1 LLVFQ
6 RILPRFSTDANPFVF
21 RKRRHST
28 SAALSVENAF
38 NPHEGVDGGRHHA
51 QILVH
56 LADKIKFRV
65 WDSLS
70 SRRRKL
76 ALWIFCLLFAY
87 AVIGFFILPPIIRA
101 VAVKQLS
108 KQLDREVSIQ
118 KVKLNPFALSVA
130 VRGLLIKDKD
140 GEPFVSWDEVYVNFQ
155 LSSFLGH
162 PWVFKEISVTG
173 PFGRVQM
180 NQDGTFNF
188 SDLIAKFSATNTP
201 AAPSKAPAKPIALW
215 IDRLLITNATA
226 SVTDLT
232 HRQPFKRL
240 AGPLNF
246 TLEHFETN
254 PDNKNPHAFTGT
266 TDAGEKISWNGFFY
280 LNPLRSWGEL
290 TLENL
295 PLNKYAPLYQD
306 RVPLEIR
313 DGFVGIDVNYRLE
326 ISATNRIIAVT
337 NTSFALREFKLAEP
351 ASQTNMIELS
361 RFAVTGVNVDAVAKQ
376 AEIGLV
382 SADGGKFFLLR
393 KRNDSTNGAVAV
405 VVPPQPAEAATNAPG
420 GIPALLGSITNA
432 AALLLNSTNL
442 WTATVRD
449 VEFTNCAFSLEDL
462 ANSRPARLD
471 LDDITLSVKNISNL
485 PGTNLTVNLS
495 LRWNTNGSIK
505 TEVAASFAPPTA
517 DIQLDLDRLDF
528 GPLDPYLEPK
538 LNLYIPGSEFG
549 LHGRIQ
555 LHTPAGQLPEIS
567 FQGETWLDGFRV
579 VDGTLGEDLLK
590 WDSVRVS
597 GIDAN
602 VNPLSVAIK
611 EIALNNVT
619 ASLVIE
625 TNHII
630 NLLAALHPAGSNAPA
645 ETNAPATTN
654 ETKSIVVAK
663 TPAATE
669 TNAPPAAPLPPITIG
684 SIVISNAAARFTDRS
699 LTPNV
704 NMSVLDFGGTI
715 AGISSTES
723 GRADVNLNARVDGV
737 GPVDISGHINPFSKT
752 ETKNLKVTLKDFDL
766 TPTSPYSGKFAGY
779 RIAQGKLNLDL
790 AYDIVGRNLKSKNVI
805 TLDSFTF
812 GEKVNSPVATHLPV
826 RLAIAILKDRNSQI
840 LLDVPVEGSLDDPQ
854 FRVRK
859 VIIHTLMNIL
869 EKAATSPF
877 SLLGAAFGGGGEELS
892 YQDFAPG
899 SAVLLPADEQKL
911 DTLAKGLYE
920 RPGLQLEI
928 AGSIDPEADR
938 DALRRASLDK
948 QIRTREWTSLRK
960 SERTATTPDQI
971 TLTPEQHAA
980 WVKTLYDEAWDE
992 GVINTEFITA
1002 NTNLAALA
1010 AQIPSRSANTEKGAT
1025 MLMQRSLSAT
1035 ELKSSQTA
1043 DISNQTKPA
1052 APTDPMEALLMATIP
1067 IPAGDFEALASERAK
1082 AVRAYLLQTG
1092 KVEAARL
1099 FLMENQ
1105 TGGVRSDGSRAYL
1118 QFR

>member
-1 LLVFQ
+1 
-6 RILPRFSTDANPFVF
+6 
-21 RKRRHST
+21 
-28 SAALSVENAF
+28 
-38 NPHEGVDGGRHHA
+38 
-51 QILVH
+51 
-56 LADKIKFRV
+56 
-65 WDSLS
+65 
-70 SRRRKL
+70 
-76 ALWIFCLLFAY
+76 
-87 AVIGFFILPPIIRA
+87 
-101 VAVKQLS
+101 
-108 KQLDREVSIQ
+108 
-118 KVKLNPFALSVA
+118 
-130 VRGLLIKDKD
+130 
-140 GEPFVSWDEVYVNFQ
+140 
-155 LSSFLGH
+155 
-162 PWVFKEISVTG
+162 
-173 PFGRVQM
+173 M
-180 NQDGTFNF
+180 NQDGSFNF
-188 SDLIAKFSATNTP
+188 SDLIAKFAPTNVP
-201 AAPSKAPAKPIALW
+201 APLPKAPAKPIGLW

-240 AGPLNF
+240 VGPLNF

-280 LNPLRSWGEL
+280 LDPLRSRGEFS
-290 TLENL
+290 LENFQ
-295 PLNKYAPLYQD
+295 LNKYAPLYQD
-306 RVPLEIR
+306 QVPFEIR
-313 DGFVGIDVNYRLE
+313 DGFVGVDVNYRLE

-337 NTSFALREFKLAEP
+337 NTSFTLRNFKLAEP

-393 KRNDSTNGAVAV
+393 KRIDSTNGAVAASS
-405 VVPPQPAEAATNAPG
+405 QPTEASTNAPD

-432 AALLLNSTNL
+432 AARLLNSTNL
-442 WTATVRD
+442 WTATVHD
-449 VEFTNCAFSLEDL
+449 VEFTNYSFSLEDL

-471 LDDITLSVKNISNL
+471 LSDLTLSVKNISNL
-485 PGTNLTVNLS
+485 PGTNLTVALS

-555 LHTPAGQLPEIS
+555 LRTPAGQLPEIS
-567 FQGETWLDGFRV
+567 FQGDTWLDGFRA
-579 VDGTLGEDLLK
+579 VDGALGEDLLK

-602 VNPLSVAIK
+602 VNPLSVTIK
-611 EIALNNVT
+611 EIALNNV
-619 ASLVIE
+619 AANLVIE
-625 TNHII
+625 TNHTI
-630 NLLAALHPAGSNAPA
+630 NLLAALHPAGSIAA
-645 ETNAPATTN
+645 TDTNAPATTN
-654 ETKSIVVAK
+654 ETKVATVAK
-663 TPAATE
+663 TPAAPA
-669 TNAPPAAPLPPITIG
+669 TNATPASPLPPITIG
-684 SIVISNAAARFTDRS
+684 SIVISNAAASFTDRS
-699 LTPNV
+699 ITPNV
-704 NMSVLDFGGTI
+704 HVAIQQFSGEI
-715 AGISSTES
+715 AGISSTEP
-723 GRADVNLNARVDGV
+723 RQVDVNLHAAVDGI
-737 GPVDISGHINPFSKT
+737 GPIDIAGHINPFNQTATNDLKIT
-752 ETKNLKVTLKDFDL
+752 FKNVDL

-779 RIAQGKLNLDL
+779 RIAEGKLNLDL
-790 AYDIVGRNLKSKNVI
+790 AYNLAGRKLESKNVI
-805 TLDSFTF
+805 TLDRFTF
-812 GEKVNSPVATHLPV
+812 GEKVNSPDATHLPV
-826 RLAIAILKDRNSQI
+826 RLAIAILKDRNGQI

-877 SLLGAAFGGGGEELS
+877 SLLGALVGGGGEELS

-899 SAVLLPADEQKL
+899 SAVLSPADEQKL

-928 AGSIDPEADR
+928 AGSIAPDADR

-948 QIRTREWTSLRK
+948 QIRTRQWTSLRE
-960 SERTATTPDQI
+960 SERATTTPDQI

-980 WVKTLYDEAWDE
+980 WVKQLYDEALDK
-992 GVINTEFITA
+992 GVINTEFIA
-1002 NTNLAALA
+1002 ASTNLAAIA
-1010 AQIPSRSANTEKGAT
+1010 AQISSRSGKIEKGAT
-1025 MLMQRSLSAT
+1025 ILMKGTSTPAP
-1035 ELKSSQTA
+1035 KSSQDVGVSAQAKPTA
-1043 DISNQTKPA
+1043 PTA
-1052 APTDPMEALLMATIP
+1052 LTDPMETLLMATIP
-1067 IPAGDFEALASERAK
+1067 IPAGDFEALASDRAK

-1099 FLMENQ
+1099 FLTENQ

>member
-1 LLVFQ
+1 M
-6 RILPRFSTDANPFVF
+6 
-21 RKRRHST
+21 
-28 SAALSVENAF
+28 
-38 NPHEGVDGGRHHA
+38 
-51 QILVH
+51 
-56 LADKIKFRV
+56 KIRV

-70 SRRRKL
+70 PRRRKL
-76 ALWIFCLLFAY
+76 ALWIFWLLFAY
-87 AVIGFFILPPIIRA
+87 AILGFLILPPIIRA

-118 KVKLNPFALSVA
+118 KVKLNPFAFSTA
-130 VRGLLIKDKD
+130 IRGLLIKDKN
-140 GEPFVSWDEVYVNFQ
+140 GEPFISWDEVYVNFQ

-162 PWVFKEISVTG
+162 PWVFKKISVTS
-173 PFGRVQM
+173 PFARVQM

-188 SDLIAKFSATNTP
+188 SDLISKFSPTNSLSTN
-201 AAPSKAPAKPIALW
+201 AAPAPPKAPARPVALW
-215 IDRLLITNATA
+215 IGRLLITNATA

-240 AGPLNF
+240 VGPLSF
-246 TLEHFETN
+246 KLEHFETD
-254 PDNKNPHAFTGT
+254 PDNKNPHVFTGT

-280 LNPLRSWGEL
+280 LDPLRSWGEL

-306 RVPLEIR
+306 RVPFEIR
-313 DGFVGIDVNYRLE
+313 DGFVGVDVNYQLE
-326 ISATNRIIAVT
+326 LSATNRIMAVT
-337 NTSFALREFKLAEP
+337 NTSFTLRDFKLAEP
-351 ASQTNMIELS
+351 DSQTNMVELS
-361 RFAVTGVNVDAVAKQ
+361 RFAVTGVNVDAVGKQ

-393 KRNDSTNGAVAV
+393 KGNASTNVAVA
-405 VVPPQPAEAATNAPG
+405 VPPQPAEASTNSPG

-442 WTATVRD
+442 WTATVHD
-449 VEFTNCAFSLEDL
+449 VEFTNYAFRLEDL

-485 PGTNLTVNLS
+485 PGTNLTVELS
-495 LRWNTNGSIK
+495 LRWNTNGTIK

-538 LNLYIPGSEFG
+538 LNLFIPGSEFG

-555 LHTPAGQLPEIS
+555 LHTPAGQLPEVS
-567 FQGETWLDGFRV
+567 FQGDTWLDGFRA
-579 VDGTLGEDLLK
+579 VDGALGEDLLK

-602 VNPLSVAIK
+602 LNPLGVAIK
-611 EIALNNVT
+611 QIALNNVS

-625 TNHII
+625 TNHTI

-645 ETNAPATTN
+645 DTNALATTN
-654 ETKSIVVAK
+654 ETSAATVAK
-663 TPAATE
+663 TPAAPE
-669 TNAPPAAPLPPITIG
+669 TNAAPASPLPPITIG

-704 NMSVLDFGGTI
+704 HIAVQQFSGEI
-715 AGISSTES
+715 AGISSTEP
-723 GRADVNLNARVDGV
+723 RHADVNLHAAVDGV
-737 GPVDISGHINPFSKT
+737 GPIDITGHINPFN
-752 ETKNLKVTLKDFDL
+752 ETATNDLKITFKDVDL

-779 RIAQGKLNLDL
+779 RIAEGKLNLDL
-790 AYDIVGRNLKSKNVI
+790 AYNLVGRKLKSKNVI
-805 TLDSFTF
+805 TLDRFTF
-812 GEKVNSPVATHLPV
+812 GEKVNSADATHLPV
-826 RLAIAILKDRNSQI
+826 RLAIAILKDRNGQI
-840 LLDVPVEGSLDDPQ
+840 LLNVPIEGSLDDPK
-854 FRVRK
+854 FRVGK
-859 VIIHTLMNIL
+859 AVAHVLLNIL

-877 SLLGAAFGGGGEELS
+877 SLLSAVMGGGEELS

-899 SAVLLPADEQKL
+899 SAVLLPANEKKL
-911 DTLAKGLYE
+911 DSLAKGLYE

-928 AGSIDPEADR
+928 AGSIEPDADR

-948 QIRTREWTSLRK
+948 QIRTRQWMSLRK
-960 SERTATTPDQI
+960 SERATTTPSQI

-980 WVKTLYDEAWDE
+980 WVKKLYGEAWGK
-992 GVINTEFITA
+992 GVINAAFIAA
-1002 NTNLAALA
+1002 NTNLVAIA
-1010 AQIPSRSANTEKGAT
+1010 AQIPSRSVKTEKGAT
-1025 MLMQRSLSAT
+1025 ILMEGPPSPAP
-1035 ELKSSQTA
+1035 KSSKLA
-1043 DISNQTKPA
+1043 GASNLPKPA
-1052 APTDPMEALLMATIP
+1052 ASTDPMEALLLAAIP
-1067 IPAGDFEALASERAK
+1067 VTDGDFEALASDRAK

-1099 FLMENQ
+1099 FLTENQ
-1105 TGGVRSDGSRAYL
+1105 TGGVRSDGSRVYL